1 MRGDCIMSRTNNAIC
16 KICGTPY
23 YMCLSCKEFRRLYPY
38 KLHTD
43 TAEHFKIYQILQ
55 GYSTKV
61 YTKEEA
67 KMRLQNVDLSD
78 IESFKGYVRDNIKE
92 LLQEDKS
99 HEFIL
104 DDEMILDKEKGNEYF
119 TEIINEITATD
130 VKAED

>member
-1 MRGDCIMSRTNNAIC
+1 MSRTNNAIC

>member
-1 MRGDCIMSRTNNAIC
+1 MRGDCIMTGKNNTTC

-61 YTKEEA
+61 YTKDDA
-67 KMRLQNVDLSD
+67 KARLQNVDLSD
-78 IESFKGYVRDNIKE
+78 IDTFKDYVRDNIQDIIK
-92 LLQEDKS
+92 EDKAVES
-99 HEFIL
+99 S
-104 DDEMILDKEKGNEYF
+104 DDNRIDKSNKKV
-119 TEIINEITATD
+119 TSKKKVTATTD
-130 VKAED
+130 VKADD

>member
-1 MRGDCIMSRTNNAIC
+1 MTEKNNATC

-23 YMCLSCKEFRRLYPY
+23 YMCLSCKEFRQLYPY

-61 YTKEEA
+61 YTKDDA
-67 KMRLQNVDLSD
+67 KTRLQNVDLSD
-78 IESFKGYVRDNIKE
+78 IDTFIDYVRDNIQDIIK
-92 LLQEDKS
+92 EDKVVES
-99 HEFIL
+99 S
-104 DDEMILDKEKGNEYF
+104 DDNRIDKSNKKA
-119 TEIINEITATD
+119 TSKKKVTAITD

>member
-1 MRGDCIMSRTNNAIC
+1 MRGDCIMTEKNNATC

-23 YMCLSCKEFRRLYPY
+23 YMCLSCKEFRQLYPY

-61 YTKEEA
+61 YTKDDA
-67 KMRLQNVDLSD
+67 KTRLQNVDLSD
-78 IESFKGYVRDNIKE
+78 IDTFIDYVRDNIQDIIK
-92 LLQEDKS
+92 EDKVVES
-99 HEFIL
+99 S
-104 DDEMILDKEKGNEYF
+104 DDNRIDKSNKKA
-119 TEIINEITATD
+119 TSKKKVTAITD